1 MALLDQIGG
10 LLQQY
15 SNGGNISPDQ
25 ARRDYD
31 KISTAV
37 PPNVLGAAIG
47 PALSSLG
54 RQEVQTRI
62 YNSATEMTPSI
73 RGQFVERLLSA
84 IGGSGTNVT
93 AMLSQLGINPN
104 VAARPDQATPE
115 DAAKMAAHV
124 HDTKPDV
131 FNQAMHFYSQHP
143 TLVKVLGTMAIAKI
157 AQHLSSGPQ
166 SR

>member
-1 MALLDQIGG
+1 MALLDQLGG
-10 LLQQY
+10 LLQHY
-15 SNGGNISPDQ
+15 SSGGNINPAQ

-31 KISTAV
+31 TISTAV
-37 PPNVLGAAIG
+37 PSQVLGAAIG

-54 RQEVQTRI
+54 QQEVQTRI

-73 RGQFVERLLSA
+73 RGQFVQRLLA
-84 IGGSGTNVT
+84 AVGGSGANVT
-93 AMLSQLGINPN
+93 TMLSQLGINPA
-104 VAARPDQATPE
+104 VAAQPDQATPE

-131 FNQAMHFYSQHP
+131 FNQAMHFYSEHP

-157 AQHLSSGPQ
+157 AQRLSHTP
-166 SR
+166 